1 MFQILMLSLPAV
13 TWLGPALNIDQKCLM
28 HFEKQFWENQ
38 MPLYVKFVRV
48 SKSVCVCVC
57 VCVVCVMCV
66 CVCAKAISITVNM
79 THYGKDVK
87 DFEVQCYTQFRLN

>member
-1 MFQILMLSLPAV
+1 
-13 TWLGPALNIDQKCLM
+13 
-28 HFEKQFWENQ
+28 
-38 MPLYVKFVRV
+38 MPLYVRFVRV

-57 VCVVCVMCV
+57 CVCDVCV

-87 DFEVQCYTQFRLN
+87 DFEVQPAHDIY